1 MRCCRPHNSVSF
13 KGNTDD
19 DDADADDLAYDG
31 LQLQSPPRRAA
42 VAAGRHSNSKKIFLG
57 DSEDNDFFVIQV
69 PAVEVKKDGKDI
81 FAVLLQL
88 EMVPPFGKD
97 SKLYRLVLD
106 DDGFSCTFYF
116 PRTTALHKSS
126 DDDVNLLVV
135 NMQKMLAKRSC
146 TIVDAKGLLNN
157 HKALFTHLN
166 KVQGK
171 TPESLICL
179 QHYSFFND
187 VGKVKCS
194 LDYFNEPGKTSGN
207 EVQRVLVPFKATLR
221 MDTTKTPPVPVKT
234 GPFLVGVAALCGQE
248 CPSCH

>member
-1 MRCCRPHNSVSF
+1 
-13 KGNTDD
+13 
-19 DDADADDLAYDG
+19 
-31 LQLQSPPRRAA
+31 
-42 VAAGRHSNSKKIFLG
+42 LG

-88 EMVPPFGKD
+88 EMVLPFGKD

-106 DDGFSCTFYF
+106 DDGFGCTFYF
-116 PRTTALHKSS
+116 PRTTSLHKSS

-146 TIVDAKGLLNN
+146 TVVDAKGLLNN

-171 TPESLICL
+171 TPETLICS

-221 MDTTKTPPVPVKT
+221 MDTTKTPPAPVKQDL
-234 GPFLVGVAALCGQE
+234 FMLVWQLCVVKSVRVVTETEIEEIDELAAALQVTEG
-248 CPSCH
+248 